1 MGAGSAAIRQAA
13 VSGLMLAVMM
23 AAFFAS
29 AGRVDVPRAWAFFA
43 ATSIYLSA
51 SVVALYRL
59 SP

>member
-43 ATSIYLSA
+43 ATSIYLFA